1 MLVYQRVPPVTAGI
15 TVSGWRWAPPHLHGI
30 GHLLHPQRRCA
41 GPGRRFFEKP
51 WVKIKRK
58 RLWLVGG
65 WPTFLKNDG
74 VRQLGWWIIPNWM
87 ESHKKIHGSSH
98 HQSDE
103 EAIGLSTD
111 HWDLSMDF
119 WGIPKKNPTIRPSVP
134 SVAGTG
140 FRTAGK
146 PTSRERSESHQ
157 LWGVDWWV

>member
-1 MLVYQRVPPVTAGI
+1 MMNYSQLNG
-15 TVSGWRWAPPHLHGI
+15 
-30 GHLLHPQRRCA
+30 
-41 GPGRRFFEKP
+41 
-51 WVKIKRK
+51 KIKFMFQ
-58 RLWLVGG
+58 
-65 WPTFLKNDG
+65 TF
-74 VRQLGWWIIPNWM
+74 PN
-87 ESHKKIHGSSH
+87 

-103 EAIGLSTD
+103 KAIGLSTD

-157 LWGVDWWV
+157 LWGVD